1 MDNIENILDELN
13 GKLFANVGSKQWGFY
28 LEYRRRR
35 FFEGHDIDVG
45 LWVT

>member
-13 GKLFANVGSKQWGFY
+13 GKLFADVGSKQWGFTCNIAAAA
-28 LEYRRRR
+28 

-45 LWVT
+45 FWVI